1 MNKSVKRSALWAG
14 RGIVVFLFASAF
26 MWRCANIAGPQ
37 GGPRDSLPPVIM
49 NITPANGT
57 VNFDQ
62 KRIYIEF
69 DEYVKLTDQQK
80 EFFVSPAMEKKPTLT
95 IRGRGVQI
103 DILDTLKPNTTYS
116 LNFGSSISDNNEGN
130 KLPGVRY
137 IFSTGPTIDSMYMA
151 GRTVSAEKG
160 DTVSKTLIMFYDA
173 AEVDSLY
180 PDQDSTLLKLKPQ
193 AIARAMT
200 NGVFFAQNLKPIDY
214 RVYAVEDKNGN
225 FTYEQEVDRVG
236 YIDTVLNPLRM
247 PDFTVRYDTS
257 RLELVPEP
265 QVQFSLFTEKAF
277 KMQRLANSLRPEQ
290 KRIRFEFSA
299 PEPEILSLRLDSLS
313 EENYV
318 WERMT
323 ERGDT
328 LEVWLN
334 APAELLADTL
344 KGELIYLKTD
354 SVRNLVPDTAKLAL
368 FWKYVETEADKK
380 AREEEEKARKE
391 AEKYGEEY
399 TPPAKP
405 NPFKVTLNTQE
416 VQPGR
421 EATLKFD
428 APLVSVDTSKMM
440 LIRLGEENARY
451 KARYTFA
458 QDTADIHLWHIGA
471 SWQELGKYELQ
482 ALPGAWVDSRGDSND
497 TTTLNLTVADP
508 SKFGKIN
515 IRFTAKSDSSHYVIY
530 LLNSTGSQTLDTK
543 RVTGSGEVVFDF
555 VKPADVKI
563 RVLEDLNG
571 NGTWDSGSVIFRQQP
586 ERAEIYSD
594 NEGSETMTVK
604 ANWDIDLDMDMNRL
618 FEPITTESIR
628 REVAEQ
634 EQKRLEKLREQA
646 RQRELQRQQQEQKKS
661 SGGGLGSFGSGLSS
675 MSNATNAFR

>member
-1 MNKSVKRSALWAG
+1 MNKRVKRSALWAG

-37 GGPRDSLPPVIM
+37 GGPRDSLPPVVM

-103 DILDTLKPNTTYS
+103 DILDTLKPNTTYA

-137 IFSTGPTIDSMYMA
+137 VFSTGPTIDSMYMA

-173 AEVDSLY
+173 AEVDSLF
-180 PDQDSTLLKLKPQ
+180 PDQDSTLLKLKPK

-200 NGVFFAQNLKPIDY
+200 NGVFFAQNLKPMDY

-277 KMQRLANSLRPEQ
+277 KMQRMSNSSRPEQ

-299 PEPEILSLRLDSLS
+299 PEPEVLSLRIDSLS

-318 WERMT
+318 WERVT

-328 LEVWLN
+328 LDVWLN

-344 KGELIYLKTD
+344 RGELIYLKND
-354 SVRNLVPDTAKLAL
+354 SLRNLVPDTAKLEL
-368 FWKYVETEADKK
+368 LWKYVESEEDKK
-380 AREEEEKARKE
+380 RREEEEKARKE

-405 NPFKVTLNTQE
+405 NPFKVTQVTSE
-416 VQPGR
+416 VMPGR
-421 EATLKFD
+421 KATLQFE
-428 APLVSVDTSKMM
+428 APLVVADTSKLM
-440 LIRLGEENARY
+440 LIRVGDDGARY
-451 KARYTFA
+451 KARYTFE
-458 QDTADIHLWHIGA
+458 QDTVNIHQWHIGA
-471 SWQELGKYELQ
+471 SWQEQGKYELQ
-482 ALPGAWVDSRGDSND
+482 AKAGAWVDSRGDKND
-497 TTTLNLTVADP
+497 STTLKITVADP
-508 SKFGKIN
+508 SKFGNIN
-515 IRFTAKSDSSHYVIY
+515 INFTAKSDSSHYVVY
-530 LLNSTGSQTLDTK
+530 LLPASGSQILDTK
-543 RVTGSGEVVFDF
+543 QVTGSGQVVFDF

-563 RVLEDLNG
+563 RVLEDNNG
-571 NGTWDSGSVIFRQQP
+571 NGVWDSGSVIFRQQP
-586 ERAEIYSD
+586 ERAEIFSD
-594 NEGSETMTVK
+594 NEGEETLTVK
-604 ANWDIDLDMDMNRL
+604 ANWDIDLDMDMNQL

-634 EQKRLEKLREQA
+634 ERQRLEKLREQA
-646 RQRELQRQQQEQKKS
+646 RQRELQRQQQEQQKS
-661 SGGGLGSFGSGLSS
+661 SGGGLGGFGSGLSG
-675 MSNATNAFR
+675 MSNIGNTFR

>member
-1 MNKSVKRSALWAG
+1 MNRNWKRSVLWAG
-14 RGIVVFLFASAF
+14 RSIVVLLFASAF

-80 EFFVSPAMEKKPTLT
+80 EFFVSPAMEKNPTLT
-95 IRGRGVQI
+95 IRGRGIQI
-103 DILDTLKPNTTYS
+103 DILDTLKPNTTYA

-137 IFSTGPTIDSMYMA
+137 VFSTGPTIDSMYMS

-180 PDQDSTLLKLKPQ
+180 PDQDSTLLKLKPK

-236 YIDTVLNPLRM
+236 YIDSVLNPLRM

-277 KMQRLANSLRPEQ
+277 KMQRLSNSSRPEQ
-290 KRIRFEFSA
+290 KRIRLEFSA
-299 PEPEILSLRLDSLS
+299 PEPEVLSLRLDSLTD
-313 EENYV
+313 EEFT
-318 WERMT
+318 WERVT
-323 ERGDT
+323 QRGDT
-328 LEVWLN
+328 LDVWLN
-334 APAELLADTL
+334 APAERLADTL

-354 SVRNLVPDTAKLAL
+354 SLRNLVPDTARLAL
-368 FWKYVETEADKK
+368 FWKYVETEEDKK

-405 NPFKVTLNTQE
+405 NPFKASLTTAE
-416 VQPGR
+416 VIPGR
-421 EATLKFD
+421 EATIRFE
-428 APLVSVDTSKMM
+428 APLVVADTSKIM
-440 LIRLGEENARY
+440 LVRQGEEGARY

-458 QDTADIHLWHIGA
+458 VDTADIHLWHIGA
-471 SWQELGKYELQ
+471 QWQEGAKYELE
-482 ALPGAWVDSRGDSND
+482 ALPGAWVDTRGDRND
-497 TTTLNLTVADP
+497 TTKLSLTVADP
-508 SKFGKIN
+508 SKFGTIN
-515 IRFTAKSDSSHYVIY
+515 IGFTAKSDSSHYVIY
-530 LLNSTGSQTLDTK
+530 LLNSGGSQTLDT
-543 RVTGSGEVVFDF
+543 RYITGSGDVVFDF

-563 RVLEDLNG
+563 RVLEDTNG
-571 NGTWDSGSVIFRQQP
+571 SGEWDSGSVIFRQQP
-586 ERAEIYSD
+586 ERAEMFSD
-594 NEGSETMTVK
+594 SEGEEKLTVK
-604 ANWDIDLDMDMNRL
+604 ANWEIDLDMDMNTL
-618 FEPITTESIR
+618 FAPITTESIR

-634 EQKRLEKLREQA
+634 ERLRLEKLREQA

-661 SGGGLGSFGSGLSS
+661 SGGGLGGFSSGLSG
-675 MSNATNAFR
+675 MSNMGNTFR